1 MLKTNL
7 FKTIINFSKSNS
19 LTILLIIF
27 VFSYMTSVAFASLTF
42 SSSSITSSGNLS
54 IIPSGGTADFSGQLL
69 APTGNCTTTPPYS
82 FTGRTTTGLA
92 SGAADT
98 WSLCGGGTLTLF
110 GNTSGILST
119 NVSGATPGTISWSD
133 GGLTTTSRDI
143 VYIDDI
149 STGTRFSGSHVQ
161 LRLNPSGSASGR
173 KTALASYVETL
184 PANAQNFTS
193 SVRGAYLGAEHWG
206 TGTVAELSGA
216 VGEAYNSSSGNI
228 TEMYGGIFASH
239 QFSASGTVTTSAGIN
254 AYTELSGS
262 GPITNGYGGMFQVAN
277 YGSGDDITNAYGI
290 FAGTLSLDGDT
301 QNTYGVYVGSLQGDT
316 QWAFYN
322 SDEAPSYIPQLFTNT
337 PTEVVTTTK
346 NPTIAE
352 SGECYT
358 NTGDADGST
367 FSLPNDPTIG
377 SRYCFMSTVAQ
388 TMTISPNTGE
398 TIRYDGSTCSTVTLG
413 AAIGE
418 SAELRAATGGSG
430 AMWILYTNTGGA
442 VCNP

>member
-1 MLKTNL
+1 MK
-7 FKTIINFSKSNS
+7 NFIKQAFIFTKRNS
-19 LTILLIIF
+19 LAVLLIIF
-27 VFSYMTSVAFASLTF
+27 VFSYMTSIAFASLTF
-42 SSSSITSSGNLS
+42 SSSSITSSANLT
-54 IIPSGGTADFSGQLL
+54 ITPTGGTASFTGQLL

-98 WSLCGGGTLTLF
+98 WSLCGGGTLTLM
-110 GNTSGILST
+110 GNTAGILST
-119 NVSGATPGTISWSD
+119 NVSGAVPGTIAWSNGD
-133 GGLTTTSRDI
+133 ITSTSRDI
-143 VYIDDI
+143 IYMDDT

-173 KTALASYVETL
+173 KTALFAQAETL
-184 PANAQNFTS
+184 PANAQNFTA
-193 SVRGAYLGAEHWG
+193 SVRGSYFSAEHFG
-206 TGTVAELSGA
+206 SGTVAELTGA
-216 VGEAYNSSSGNI
+216 IGEAYNSGSGNI
-228 TEMYGGIFASH
+228 TEMYGGLFAAH
-239 QFSASGTVTTSAGIN
+239 TYGASGTVTTAAGVN

-262 GPITNGYGGMFQVAN
+262 GPITSGYGGLFQVAN
-277 YGSGDDITNAYGI
+277 YGSGNDIATAY
-290 FAGTLSLDGDT
+290 AVYAATQSLEGDT
-301 QNTYGVYVGSLQGDT
+301 QNTYGVYVGALQGDT

-322 SDEAPSYIPQLFTNT
+322 SDEAPSYIPQLFTSV

-346 NPTIAE
+346 NPSTAE

-358 NTGDADGST
+358 NTGDADGT
-367 FSLPNDPTIG
+367 AFTLPNDPSIG
-377 SRYCFMSTVAQ
+377 SKYCFMSTVAQ

-398 TIRYDGSTCSTVTLG
+398 TVRYDGSTCATVTLG